1 MGHENKYTQRQWD
14 RIVGIGKVPDEYNIE
29 IKDKEVK
36 QPKKEGETE

>member
-29 IKDKEVK
+29 VK